1 MSLFDGFYRRAV
13 VVIPDDNEY
22 QQRRYKQQIHQQ
34 KLIPD
39 SFINQM
45 KGKNERY
52 IGSYISLF

>member
-22 QQRRYKQQIHQQ
+22 EQRRYKQKIHQQ
-34 KLIPD
+34 KFIPD

>member
-22 QQRRYKQQIHQQ
+22 QQRRYKQQKI
-34 KLIPD
+34 IPD

-45 KGKNERY
+45 KAKFDLPEVADGV
-52 IGSYISLF
+52 